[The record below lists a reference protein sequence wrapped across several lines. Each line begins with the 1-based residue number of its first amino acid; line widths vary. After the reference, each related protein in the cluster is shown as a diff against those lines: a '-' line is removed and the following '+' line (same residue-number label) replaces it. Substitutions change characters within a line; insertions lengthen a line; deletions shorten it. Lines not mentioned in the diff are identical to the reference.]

1 MCSLTITGEV
11 LEGVE
16 LKCIETGFM
25 TKQIE
30 VAGVGCC
37 LVDYLFNNIAFTSE
51 TFSKYTS
58 KKSGDGGLTP
68 GQLVFAEEFE
78 KFSNQD
84 LELTIQEITH
94 GKPPDK
100 VNIGGPGIVALIH
113 TTQMLEKT
121 GCQVQFYGGQGEDE
135 AGEYLQSSLAKTPV
149 NIDNY
154 KPVNGATSST
164 VVLSDPGF
172 YEGTGERIFINSIGA
187 AGNYLPEYLD
197 DRFFAS
203 DVVVFDGTALVPAIH
218 DNLTELLTK
227 AKANGCV
234 TVVNTVYDFRNQKA
248 NPGKKW
254 PMGKNDDSYRNIDL
268 LITNHEEALRLSGK
282 TKLEKA
288 MEFFRDL
295 GTGAVIVT
303 DGAKNISMFS
313 SQNSIFRETELTE
326 MLVSES
332 ISKELNKGSS
342 GDTTGCGDNFAGG
355 VIASL
360 VMQLQNNAT
369 KINLREAAT
378 WGIVSGGFSCFYM
391 GGTYHQKESG
401 EKLKRIVPYYEAY
414 LKQLNEGR

>member
-1 MCSLTITGEV
+1 
-11 LEGVE
+11 
-16 LKCIETGFM
+16 M

-37 LVDYLFNNIAFTSE
+37 LVDYLFNNITFTSE
-51 TFSKYTS
+51 AFSRYSS

-84 LELTIQEITH
+84 LELAIQEITH

-113 TTQMLEKT
+113 AAQMLENT
-121 GCQVQFYGGQGEDE
+121 SCQVRFYGGRGEDE

-149 NIDNY
+149 NTDNY
-154 KPVNGATSST
+154 KRVNGATPST

-172 YEGTGERIFINSIGA
+172 HEGTGERIFINSIGA
-187 AGNYLPEYLD
+187 AGNYLPGYLD

-203 DVVVFDGTALVPAIH
+203 DVVVFGGTALVPVIH
-218 DNLTELLTK
+218 DNLTELLTR

-248 NPGKKW
+248 NPHKKW
-254 PMGKNDDSYRNIDL
+254 PLGKSDESYRNIDL

-282 TKLEKA
+282 SKLKEA
-288 MEFFRDL
+288 MEFFQKV
-295 GTGAVIVT
+295 GTGAVLVT
-303 DGAKNISMFS
+303 NGAKNITLSAGES
-313 SQNSIFRETELTE
+313 SIFRGTKPTE
-326 MLVSES
+326 MPVSEA
-332 ISKELNKGSS
+332 ISKELNKGGS

-360 VMQLQNNAT
+360 VMQLQNGST
-369 KINLREAAT
+369 KINLKEAAT

-391 GGTYHQKESG
+391 GGTFHQKEPG
-401 EKLKRIVPYYEAY
+401 EKRQQITPYYEAY
-414 LKQLNEGR
+414 LKQIDER

>member
-1 MCSLTITGEV
+1 
-11 LEGVE
+11 
-16 LKCIETGFM
+16 M

-30 VAGVGCC
+30 IAGVGCC
-37 LVDYLFNNIAFTSE
+37 LVDYLYNNIAFTSE
-51 TFSKYTS
+51 TFSKYLS
-58 KKSGDGGLTP
+58 KRSGDGGLTP

-78 KFSNQD
+78 KFSNQNF
-84 LELTIQEITH
+84 ESAIREITH

-113 TTQMLEKT
+113 AAQMLENT
-121 GCQVQFYGGQGEDE
+121 GCRVRFYGGRGADE

-154 KPVNGATSST
+154 KPVNGATPST

-172 YEGTGERIFINSIGA
+172 HEGTGERIFINSIGA

-203 DVVVFDGTALVPAIH
+203 DVVVFGGTALVPVIH
-218 DNLTELLTK
+218 DNLTELLVR

-248 NPGKKW
+248 NPRKKW
-254 PMGKNDDSYRNIDL
+254 PLGKSDESYRNTDL

-282 TKLEKA
+282 SKLKEA
-288 MEFFRDL
+288 MQFFGNL
-295 GTGAVIVT
+295 GTGAVMVT
-303 DGAKNISMFS
+303 NGAKNITLFAAK
-313 SQNSIFRETELTE
+313 NSIFGETGLTE
-326 MLVSES
+326 MPVSEA
-332 ISKELNKGSS
+332 ISEELNKNHS

-355 VIASL
+355 AIASL
-360 VMQLQNNAT
+360 VLQLQNGST
-369 KINLREAAT
+369 KINLKEAAS

-391 GGTYHQKESG
+391 GGTFHQKEPG
-401 EKLKRIVPYYEAY
+401 EKRQQITPYYEAY
-414 LKQLNEGR
+414 LKQINEGR

>member
-1 MCSLTITGEV
+1 
-11 LEGVE
+11 
-16 LKCIETGFM
+16 M

-30 VAGVGCC
+30 VTGVGCC
-37 LVDYLFNNIAFTSE
+37 LVDYLYNNITFTSE
-51 TFSKYTS
+51 TFSKYLS
-58 KKSGDGGLTP
+58 KRSGDGGLTP

-78 KFSNQD
+78 KFSNQNF
-84 LELTIQEITH
+84 ESAIREITH

-113 TTQMLEKT
+113 AAQMLENT
-121 GCQVQFYGGQGEDE
+121 GCRVRFYGGRGADE

-154 KPVNGATSST
+154 KPVNGATPST

-172 YEGTGERIFINSIGA
+172 NEGTGERIFINSIGA

-203 DVVVFDGTALVPAIH
+203 DVVVFGGTALVPAIH
-218 DNLTELLTK
+218 DNLTELLVR

-254 PMGKNDDSYRNIDL
+254 PLGKSDESYRNTDL

-282 TKLEKA
+282 SKLKEA
-288 MEFFRDL
+288 MQFFGNL

-303 DGAKNISMFS
+303 NGAKNITLFAAKS
-313 SQNSIFRETELTE
+313 SIFGETGLTE
-326 MLVSES
+326 MPVSEA
-332 ISKELNKGSS
+332 ISEELNKSHL

-355 VIASL
+355 AIASL
-360 VMQLQNNAT
+360 VLQLQNGST
-369 KINLREAAT
+369 KINLKEAAS

-391 GGTYHQKESG
+391 GGTFHQKEPG
-401 EKLKRIVPYYEAY
+401 EKRQQITPYYEAY
-414 LKQLNEGR
+414 LKQINEGR